1 MVKISRDEDGKTRV
15 AKGDKSGLG
24 GQYAPDPA
32 KIELAK
38 TQMEE
43 LKETLTP
50 NYKRAVDN
58 ASLKK
63 MGAISL
69 AEIIAEANRVGDK
82 DTGGRAMQVAESKG
96 IWEETL
102 GYSEAIRKTGDPF
115 GRV

>member
-1 MVKISRDEDGKTRV
+1 MVKITRDGSGKTRV
-15 AKGDKSGLG
+15 AKGDQSGLG

-32 KIELAK
+32 KIATAK
-38 TQMEE
+38 THMEE

-82 DTGGRAMQVAESKG
+82 DTGVRAMQVAESKG

-115 GRV
+115 GMI

>member
-1 MVKISRDEDGKTRV
+1 MVKISRDNDGKTRV

-32 KIELAK
+32 KIAAAK
-38 TQMEE
+38 TQMGD
-43 LKETLTP
+43 LKEILTP

-63 MGAISL
+63 MNALSL
-69 AEIIAEANRVGDK
+69 AEIIAEAHRVGDK
-82 DTGGRAMQVAESKG
+82 ETGGRAMQVAESKG

-115 GRV
+115 GMI